1 MVGVFV
7 LGYNT
12 YMSME
17 IPPPEK
23 NEPRNAVNVDELHKL
38 VIENSQRIAKG
49 LEPLPLVDKKV
60 QQPEEEKKELADEA
74 KPKTTPRPADG
85 EESLESAR
93 ARFRDSLR
101 KKGERSPRTVANEQ
115 KVIIE
120 NPKNPK
126 EPRDPEIQKSAG
138 DILFGGAAKFA
149 ERAKAIG
156 LVEGKDSSEYKEANA
171 KLQLLLGSIRKLNP
185 DMSEEE
191 LRERVGIEKEMPE
204 TAARETA
211 RKFTGVNRE
220 RFEGLGDM
228 AKRLVR
234 DVYEA
239 ARPTMVD
246 RAKVVWNDLWLKNA
260 DATVHVTRIKI
271 RDAAAKLIEQE
282 KRLEDLATRI
292 KNYEGKYGAVPD
304 DIQVQVL
311 DDQKGIKLIID
322 REKRAKEILETKLDE
337 AQRARH
343 EFELRRKD
351 IGRAALERIDKS
363 LEPYEREIGLLQ
375 EQKGAYD
382 KEFEAFTQKD
392 KLFQKRLNEL
402 DRDLNS
408 AQFRSERNAYRAVR
422 VKLSAELE
430 ENKKA
435 LKAARKKRYRAEDAI
450 GAIDKKALSW
460 RMKKRDFGKIV
471 ASVDQP
477 SGEPLEETIENASSE
492 QKASPRSENP
502 ESPPPAGSENIPAD
516 TAFQENLEAELAK
529 YSPRDFTDTWNHLF
543 HTESYIDPRE
553 FLKHLGGD
561 MNPREMGDLQEA
573 FKSFLV
579 KRIPESEK
587 HRSRN
592 LRDSIDQKLKAVEA
606 YIKKHEDE

>member
-1 MVGVFV
+1 
-7 LGYNT
+7 
-12 YMSME
+12 MSIE
-17 IPPPEK
+17 VPPPGK
-23 NEPRNAVNVDELHKL
+23 NEPGNAVNVDELHKL

-60 QQPEEEKKELADEA
+60 QRPEKEIKKSADEA
-74 KPKTTPRPADG
+74 KLKTTTRPAGG

-101 KKGERSPRTVANEQ
+101 KKGERSPRVVADKQ

-120 NPKNPK
+120 NLKNPK
-126 EPRDPEIQKSAG
+126 EPRDPEVQKSAG
-138 DILFGGAAKFA
+138 DILFGGAVKFA
-149 ERAKAIG
+149 ERAK
-156 LVEGKDSSEYKEANA
+156 
-171 KLQLLLGSIRKLNP
+171 
-185 DMSEEE
+185 EE
-191 LRERVGIEKEMPE
+191 LRERVGMEKEMPE
-204 TAARETA
+204 TATRETA
-211 RKFTGVNRE
+211 RKFMGVNRE

-246 RAKVVWNDLWLKNA
+246 RAKVVWNGLWLKNA
-260 DATVHVTRIKI
+260 DAAVRVTRIKI

-282 KRLEDLATRI
+282 KHLEDLTTRI

-304 DIQVQVL
+304 DIQIQVL
-311 DDQKGIKLIID
+311 DDQKGIELIID

-351 IGRAALERIDKS
+351 IGQAALERIDKS

-430 ENKKA
+430 ENKEA

-492 QKASPRSENP
+492 QKASPRSENL

-529 YSPRDFTDTWNHLF
+529 YSPRDFADTWNHLF